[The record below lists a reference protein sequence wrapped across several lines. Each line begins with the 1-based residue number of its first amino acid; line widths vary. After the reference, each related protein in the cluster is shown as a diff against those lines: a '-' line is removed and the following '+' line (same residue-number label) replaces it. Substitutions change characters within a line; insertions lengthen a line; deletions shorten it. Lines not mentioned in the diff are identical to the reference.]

1 MASSDSTPVTIPATL
16 APKKE
21 NITPV
26 CSRIA
31 ELTDLK
37 TTLNV
42 EVEQL
47 RTEFQ
52 GLRNTLHQ
60 QHEDVT
66 ASLRNLGLEE
76 GAKEAEEPKVEEKDL
91 EVEEPKEVEN

>member
-47 RTEFQ
+47 RT
-52 GLRNTLHQ
+52 
-60 QHEDVT
+60 
-66 ASLRNLGLEE
+66 LEE